1 MTEQDAKETFL
12 EYIRTHKS
20 KGTAKSYKCGF
31 QQFERWLGKSSNEIL
46 EQRRKDMASTDPM
59 KLRRFHDLLE
69 QFHKELIEK
78 QGKSPN
84 TARTL
89 SIGVVQFFNYW
100 CVPVKVSFQ
109 TEMTRKTAIPEA
121 TDFRKMYGLADL
133 RGKVILSLGLD
144 VAWRIGDV
152 LSLRKEDIPDLEQE
166 CPIQIERITQKEKEF
181 SSTFISCETVQL
193 LKAYLP
199 TLRTDNEFLF
209 QTKSNGSHVD
219 DENLNGTIQD
229 LGFKSG
235 FCDKKGKVLNGRNK
249 GKNFT
254 WHSFRKAFL
263 TVATQLGIENDQKCL
278 LVGKSLEKGQS
289 METYIGDPKLKNAFL
304 AIRNALA
311 LTKTQDVAI
320 KNEEIENLKAT
331 VVQLSKEALSKDT
344 EIKTLREK
352 IAELE
357 FNQKTINKSISDQ
370 SEVLSKLSAKME
382 TISKIMGKDF
392 GKNLFEEE
400 VKK

>member
-1 MTEQDAKETFL
+1 MGKMSETQQDAKETFL
-12 EYIRTHKS
+12 DYIRTHKS

-31 QQFERWLGKSSNEIL
+31 QRFEQWLGKNANEIL
-46 EQRRKDMASTDPM
+46 EQRRKDMESRDPM
-59 KLRRFHDLLE
+59 KLRRFHDLIE

-121 TDFRKMYGLADL
+121 NDFRKMYTLADL
-133 RGKVILSLGLD
+133 RGKLVLSLGLD
-144 VAWRIGDV
+144 LAWRIGDV
-152 LSLRKEDIPDLEQE
+152 LSLCKEDIPDLDQE

-199 TLRTDNEFLF
+199 TLRADNEFLF

-263 TVATQLGIENDQKCL
+263 TTATQLGIENDQKCL

-304 AIRNALA
+304 VIRNALA
-311 LTKTQDVAI
+311 LTKTQDAEV
-320 KNEEIENLKAT
+320 KSEEIETLKAT
-331 VVQLSKEALSKDT
+331 VIQLSKEALGKDT

-357 FNQKTINKSISDQ
+357 FNQKTMNKS
-370 SEVLSKLSAKME
+370 LSLMDGDLARIKAKLGIKE
-382 TISKIMGKDF
+382 HVPID
-392 GKNLFEEE
+392 
-400 VKK
+400 

>member
-31 QQFERWLGKSSNEIL
+31 NKFEQWLGKSANEIL
-46 EQRRKDMASTDPM
+46 ELRRKDMAGTDPM
-59 KLRRFHDLLE
+59 KLRRFHDFLE

-78 QGKSPN
+78 EGMSPN
-84 TARTL
+84 TARTIC
-89 SIGVVQFFNYW
+89 IGVVQFFSYW
-100 CVPVKVSFQ
+100 GLPVKISFP
-109 TEMTRKTAIPEA
+109 TTITRKTAIPEA
-121 TDFRKMYGLADL
+121 NDFRKMYALADL
-133 RGKVILSLGLD
+133 RDKLVLSLGLD
-144 VAWRIGDV
+144 LAWRIGDV
-152 LSLRKEDIPDLEQE
+152 LTLRKADVPDLDQE
-166 CPIQIERITQKEKEF
+166 CPIQIEKITQKEKEF

-193 LKAYLP
+193 LKAYMP
-199 TLRTDNEFLF
+199 TLREDNEFLF
-209 QTKSNGSHVD
+209 QAKNNGSHVD
-219 DENLNGTIQD
+219 DENLNGTLQD

-263 TVATQLGIENDQKCL
+263 TTATQLGIENDQKCL

-311 LTKTQDVAI
+311 LTKTQDVEV

-331 VVQLSKEALSKDT
+331 VLQLSKEALSKDT
-344 EIKTLREK
+344 EIKTLRERV
-352 IAELE
+352 AELE
-357 FNQKTINKSISDQ
+357 FTQANQHKMMMNHDEDIAEIKT
-370 SEVLSKLSAKME
+370 KLRIKE
-382 TISKIMGKDF
+382 KFRPD
-392 GKNLFEEE
+392 
-400 VKK
+400 

>member
-31 QQFERWLGKSSNEIL
+31 QQFERWLGKSANEIL

-78 QGKSPN
+78 EGKSPN

-109 TEMTRKTAIPEA
+109 TEITRKTAIPEA
-121 TDFRKMYGLADL
+121 NDFRKMFTLADL

-152 LSLRKEDIPDLEQE
+152 LSLRKSDIPDLEQE
-166 CPIQIERITQKEKEF
+166 CPIQVERITQKEREF
-181 SSTFISCETVQL
+181 SSTFLSCETVQL

-199 TLRTDNEFLF
+199 TLRQDNEFLF

-249 GKNFT
+249 SKNFT

-263 TVATQLGIENDQKCL
+263 TTATQLGIENDQKCL

-311 LTKTQDVAI
+311 LTKTQDVEVR
-320 KNEEIENLKAT
+320 NEEIEKLRNT
-331 VVQLSKEALSKDT
+331 VVEQQKTIQNQQTTIEAQTKRINDLEWNQKLQHKTIMNLDEDIA
-344 EIKTLREK
+344 EIKTKLGIKEK
-352 IAELE
+352 
-357 FNQKTINKSISDQ
+357 FRPD
-370 SEVLSKLSAKME
+370 
-382 TISKIMGKDF
+382 
-392 GKNLFEEE
+392 
-400 VKK
+400 